1 MFNYFHELS
10 VFNDEWPYLDSSM
23 NSLFVLF
30 QILLLA
36 NQKALL
42 RNTLSEPVLLPI
54 SLLVP

>member
-42 RNTLSEPVLLPI
+42 RNT
-54 SLLVP
+54 